1 MFQLIHHV
9 EIEDKKGSFVE
20 VPFVSDINIEK
31 SIANLADTATVSFAI
46 FNFNQHIFIKDLP
59 DEGNQ
64 LYKLF
69 KRGQK
74 IRIFLGYNEELRLE
88 FVGYIKDITTD
99 ETGAKLMCEDE
110 LFIFREKNIPNKT
123 FTPANVKQIANYVC
137 RLINPKIKVVCE
149 YDMGYEKFTIIDAT
163 GFDVLSQLQQDTG
176 ANIFFKSVF
185 SNAIGNTVQIDE
197 SNFRDQLSGYE
208 YQISSNNSKFKESTL
223 ELHISMPY
231 MKKNTEADCAF
242 SFQHNIETGQLQYI
256 DSKDNKVKVKVT
268 SVSINGEIRTEEFGS
283 TGGTE
288 KEFKV
293 NRLSKAE
300 MKKRAKMEHFKLMQP
315 HYTGTFDCWL
325 IPYVEPNYS
334 IIIDDEDFPEK
345 DGVYNVDSVTTSFSE
360 AGGRRTITPG
370 IKLSVDEKSKT
381 DKSKKENEK

>member
-1 MFQLIHHV
+1 MFKLIHHI

-20 VPFVSDINIEK
+20 VPFVYEVTIEK
-31 SIANLADTATVSFAI
+31 TIANLSDTATVSFAI
-46 FNFNQHIFIKDLP
+46 FNFNQHIFIKDL
-59 DEGNQ
+59 DESENK

-69 KRGQK
+69 RRGQK

-99 ETGAKLMCEDE
+99 ESSAKLICEDE

-123 FTPANVKQIANYVC
+123 FTPANVKQIAQHVC
-137 RLINPKIKVVCE
+137 RIINPKIKVVCE

-185 SNAIGNTVQIDE
+185 SNAIGNTVQMDE
-197 SNFRDQLSGYE
+197 SNFRNQLSGYE
-208 YQISSNNSKFKESTL
+208 YQISSDNSKFKESDL

-231 MKKNTEADCAF
+231 MKKNTKEDCAF
-242 SFQHNIETGQLQYI
+242 SLQHNIETSQLQYV
-256 DSKDNKVKVKVT
+256 DSEDNKVKVKVI
-268 SVSINGEIRTEEFGS
+268 SVSINGEMRTEEFGS

-288 KEFKV
+288 KEIKV

-300 MKKRAKMEHFKLMQP
+300 MKKRAKMEHFKLIQP

-345 DGVYNVDSVTTSFSE
+345 DGVYNVDSVTTSYSE

-370 IKLSVDEKSKT
+370 IKLSVD
-381 DKSKKENEK
+381 